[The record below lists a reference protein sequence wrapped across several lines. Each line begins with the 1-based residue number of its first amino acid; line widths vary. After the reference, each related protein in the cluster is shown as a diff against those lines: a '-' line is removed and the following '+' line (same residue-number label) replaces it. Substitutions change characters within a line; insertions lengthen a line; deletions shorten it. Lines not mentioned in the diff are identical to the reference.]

1 MSLQWDTA
9 GQERFKTITS
19 AYYRGADG
27 IIIVYDQ
34 TDKVI
39 CYCLIKQNSFLHLN
53 DWLDDI
59 DRLTT
64 DNPVK
69 LVISNKAD
77 LENKI
82 ITSEDMKVI
91 IKQNNLCVEFHK
103 ENWD

>member
-1 MSLQWDTA
+1 MSFQWDTA

-39 CYCLIKQNSFLHLN
+39 YQCLIKQNSFLHLN

-59 DRLTT
+59 GRLTT

-91 IKQNNLCVEFHK
+91 IKLNNICVEFHK
-103 ENWD
+103 ENRD